1 MKLTKKDDEIRVW
14 NTEMLIEE
22 RILSYKFKING
33 KWAHD
38 PYRRLSDDWAEVLNN
53 CFDPFIQENH
63 LTPT

>member
-38 PYRRLSDDWAEVLNN
+38 PYRRLSDD
-53 CFDPFIQENH
+53 
-63 LTPT
+63 